1 MTNIIP
7 VQQVG
12 EREPLTDA
20 EIAALELK
28 LARAKTS
35 LILEHPFIGTVAMN
49 MPFEITNEVP
59 TAATNGKKVMFNPE
73 FCNLLTDEE
82 LKFLVAHECM
92 HPMLEHNYRRFERTH
107 KRWNQAADYVIN
119 KLLIDDSIGRM
130 PDVGLYSEGIY
141 ADGGG
146 TSDGIYNI
154 LPEEEGDGDGYGG
167 SGMDECLDAEGTP
180 QEVEQQQAEMKVQVA
195 QAAQAARMCGKMS
208 AGMEK
213 IVDEILNPKVDW
225 RDVLQRFVEKC
236 KDDQRTWSRPSRRFI
251 QQGLYLPSQSGE
263 AMGPIVFGVDCS
275 GSCIDDIPQFTNE
288 VRTVFEDQK
297 PRELHVVYFDSTVSH
312 VDCFT
317 KDDDFHMEG
326 HGGGGTAFS
335 PVFRKIEELDVEPV
349 CTVILT
355 DLCCGDFGP
364 QPEYPVLWVSNHS
377 DQAEWGEVVM
387 M

>member
-1 MTNIIP
+1 MAC
-7 VQQVG
+7 
-12 EREPLTDA
+12 EPLTDA
-20 EIAALELK
+20 EIATLKLK
-28 LARAKTS
+28 LAKAKTS

-59 TAATNGKKVMFNPE
+59 TAATNGKKCMFNPE
-73 FCNLLTDEE
+73 FCNSLTDEE

-92 HPMLEHNYRRFERTH
+92 HPMLEHPYRRFERTH
-107 KRWNQAADYVIN
+107 KRWNHAADYVIN
-119 KLLIDDSIGRM
+119 KLLTDDGIGKM
-130 PDVGLYSEGIY
+130 PDVGLYSEAIY

-154 LPEEEGDGDGYGG
+154 LPEEEEEGNGGGGGGDYDDPGLDQ
-167 SGMDECLDAEGTP
+167 CLDAEGTP

-208 AGMEK
+208 AGMEQ

-225 RDVLQRFVEKC
+225 RDVLQRFVEKS
-236 KDDQRTWSRPSRRFI
+236 KDDQRTWARPNRRFI
-251 QQGLYLPSQSGE
+251 QQGLYLPSQDGE

-275 GSCIDDIPQFTNE
+275 GSCWGDIPQFANE
-288 VRTVFEDQK
+288 VRTVHEDQK
-297 PRELHVVYFDSTVSH
+297 PKELHVVYFDTEVSH
-312 VDCFT
+312 TDSFT

-335 PVFRKIEELDVEPV
+335 PIFRKIEELDVEPV
-349 CTVILT
+349 CAVILT
-355 DLCCGDFGP
+355 DLCCEDFGP